1 MSLDWGVSSPTGC
14 VAKKITCTSSHFFSS
29 HLAAVLMS
37 MALESKGV
45 AWLPKSLTEQEMLDG
60 RLVRALDE
68 SWDIPL
74 EIHLTRPT
82 APLSQSA
89 EAFWARVGP

>member
-1 MSLDWGVSSPTGC
+1 
-14 VAKKITCTSSHFFSS
+14 
-29 HLAAVLMS
+29 MS

-45 AWLPKSLTEQEMLDG
+45 TWLPKSLTEQEIMDE

-74 EIHLTRPT
+74 EIHLTRPA
-82 APLSQSA
+82 APLSPSA
-89 EAFWARVGP
+89 EEFWARVGSD

>member
-1 MSLDWGVSSPTGC
+1 MVVS
-14 VAKKITCTSSHFFSS
+14 VA
-29 HLAAVLMS
+29 
-37 MALESKGV
+37 
-45 AWLPKSLTEQEMLDG
+45 EQEMFDG

-89 EAFWARVGP
+89 EAFWARVGQ

>member
-1 MSLDWGVSSPTGC
+1 
-14 VAKKITCTSSHFFSS
+14 
-29 HLAAVLMS
+29 MS

-45 AWLPKSLTEQEMLDG
+45 AWLPKSLTEQEMTDG

-82 APLSQSA
+82 APISPAA
-89 EAFWARVGP
+89 EEFWARVGNDKARSV